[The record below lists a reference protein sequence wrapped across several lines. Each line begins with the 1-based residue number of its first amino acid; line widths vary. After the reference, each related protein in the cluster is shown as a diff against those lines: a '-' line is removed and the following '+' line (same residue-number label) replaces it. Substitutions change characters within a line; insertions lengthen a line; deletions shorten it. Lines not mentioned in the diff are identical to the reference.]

1 MIVTKH
7 SKPHID
13 KAVGL
18 RDTPSG
24 RAKHDRIYSRTARVM
39 TSQPTRK
46 RKGTKRT
53 NRSAGSDL
61 SHLAELGASKRS
73 HRIFRDVMSFSW
85 PVLVAIALQSIAYL
99 AFYTRVTPDWPAAV
113 TVLAVLALVPMA
125 SASTLSAFR
134 RQEAPIIAAA
144 VIVAIFFSFAIT
156 YLSAMRVRVTFAG
169 FAAAMPLTM
178 LIIAIG
184 NIRFHQRLSA
194 RVALVAFEGDRI
206 PLSLLGK
213 ANVAVIS
220 DPTTDVTP
228 FDTILIDPEKHHKP
242 EWSALLARCYL
253 AGVDIVP
260 WTRFLE
266 IRQGRVHVPTF
277 DVSHLAYTP
286 SQMLYARAKRLLDVL
301 AVIVTLPL
309 TIPLAVLTAA
319 YIYARDGSPVL
330 FVQHRRGF
338 AGRVFRMYKFRTMYS
353 GTGGGST
360 MNGDKRIIP
369 GGRFLRK
376 CRLDE
381 LPQLYNILIG
391 DMSLIGPRP
400 VAEYVARS
408 SIKYEE
414 KYALRNLVLPG
425 ITGWAQVTSGYAET
439 TEEEI
444 EKLAYDLYYVK
455 HLSFD
460 LDLQILFK
468 TVKTVLFGTGAR

>member
-1 MIVTKH
+1 MTAQSSQK
-7 SKPHID
+7 
-13 KAVGL
+13 
-18 RDTPSG
+18 R
-24 RAKHDRIYSRTARVM
+24 RAPKRRGQS
-39 TSQPTRK
+39 TS
-46 RKGTKRT
+46 
-53 NRSAGSDL
+53 SDL
-61 SHLAELGASKRS
+61 SYLTELGATKRR
-73 HRIFRDVMSFSW
+73 HRIFRDITSFSG
-85 PVLVAIALQSIAYL
+85 PVLFAIALQSIAYL
-99 AFYTRVTPDWPAAV
+99 AFYARTPPNWSTAA
-113 TVLAVLALVPMA
+113 TVVAVLALVPIA
-125 SASTLSAFR
+125 SAGTLSAFR
-134 RQEAPIIAAA
+134 RQEAPIIVAT

-156 YLSAMRVRVTFAG
+156 SLSAIRVRVSFAG
-169 FAAAMPLTM
+169 FAAALPLTM
-178 LIIAIG
+178 LIMAIG
-184 NIRFHQRLSA
+184 NLRFHQRLSA

-286 SQMLYARAKRLLDVL
+286 SQMLYARAKRILDVL

-319 YIYARDGSPVL
+319 YIYARDGGPVL
-330 FVQHRRGF
+330 FIQHRRGF

-353 GTGGGST
+353 GTSGGST
-360 MNGDKRIIP
+360 ESGDKRIIP

-408 SIKYEE
+408 SIKHEE

-425 ITGWAQVTSGYAET
+425 ITGWAQVTSGYAAT

-455 HLSFD
+455 HQSFD

-468 TVKTVLFGTGAR
+468 TVRTVLFGTGAR